1 MKEPRDDRKA
11 TVDERVDA
19 PEFDALT
26 PPEELVR
33 GDRTRDDFFDAVLGL
48 DSPATVDEVAD
59 RADHGSDAAREYLN
73 WFEGMGIV
81 TRVTDSP
88 RTYKRNPEYFA
99 WRRVQQLRE
108 QYGTDE
114 LLSLLETETE
124 RDSEYR
130 ETFDATSP
138 TAVSVSGQ
146 AVDTDRSVESVWSD
160 LSAWQTTRQRIDLLE
175 RALRTTG
182 ESVDQRSAV

>member
-11 TVDERVDA
+11 TVDERADGPA
-19 PEFDALT
+19 FDALT

-33 GDRTRDDFFDAVLGL
+33 GERTRDDFFDTVLGL
-48 DSPATVDEVAD
+48 DSPATVEEVAD
-59 RADHGSDAAREYLN
+59 RADHGSDAAREYLE

-88 RTYKRNPEYFA
+88 RTYRRNPEYFA
-99 WRRVQQLRE
+99 WRRAQQLRD

-114 LLSLLETETE
+114 LLSFLETETE
-124 RDSEYR
+124 RDGEYR
-130 ETFDATSP
+130 EAFDAPSP
-138 TAVSVSGQ
+138 AAVSVSEQ
-146 AVDTDRSVESVWSD
+146 AVETDRSVESVWSE
-160 LSAWQTTRQRIDLLE
+160 LSAWRTTRQRIDLLE
-175 RALRTTG
+175 RALRTAG